1 MASVGVDEDED
12 LTSTIT
18 VARNAVALD
27 RTVDLNDEFE
37 EGGGSGD
44 AGSGEEGADSDEED
58 GRR

>member
-27 RTVDLNDEFE
+27 RTVDLNGEFE

-44 AGSGEEGADSDEED
+44 AGCYKCSKVIL
-58 GRR
+58 